1 MSDNQSF
8 YEIQLSTPH
17 LVLAFL
23 GATVVGVTVFWLGI
37 VVGRGQTE
45 PNGVDEWQAVVSAED
60 AAEEPYDFYDAV
72 NEPTVQP
79 KVPGESLVLPV
90 AEQEGPVSEPRFES
104 VDPVDEKRATVAVES
119 LAGSTETDSLL
130 PSGWIVQVR
139 STPVKTDA
147 DSLQSALAESGL
159 PAFVVSAE
167 VSGETYYR
175 VRVGPYRSKE
185 EADIIEAKLLAR
197 SDVDTTWVTEG

>member
-79 KVPGESLVLPV
+79 QVPGESLVPV
-90 AEQEGPVSEPRFES
+90 AEQEGPASEPRSES
-104 VDPVDEKRATVAVES
+104 ADPVDEKRAVVAVES
-119 LAGSTETDSLL
+119 PAGSTETDSLL
-130 PSGWIVQVR
+130 PNGWIVQVR

>member
-23 GATVVGVTVFWLGI
+23 GATVVGVAVFWLGI

-45 PNGVDEWQAVVSAED
+45 PSGVDEWQAVASAED

-79 KVPGESLVLPV
+79 QASVESPVPVV
-90 AEQEGPVSEPRFES
+90 EQQDPASEPRSEP
-104 VDPVDEKRATVAVES
+104 VDPVDEKRVAVVVES
-119 LAGSTETDSLL
+119 PAGSTETDSLL
-130 PSGWIVQVR
+130 PNGWIVQVR

-147 DSLQSALAESGL
+147 DSLQLALTESGL

-185 EADIIEAKLLAR
+185 EADIIEVKLLAR

>member
-1 MSDNQSF
+1 MSDNQNF

-45 PNGVDEWQAVVSAED
+45 PNGVDEWQAVASAED
-60 AAEEPYDFYDAV
+60 SAEEAYDFYEAV

-79 KVPGESLVLPV
+79 QVPVESLESE
-90 AEQEGPVSEPRFES
+90 AEQQDPANAPRFES
-104 VDPVDEKRATVAVES
+104 ADPVDEERAPVAIES
-119 LAGSTETDSLL
+119 FAESTETDSLL
-130 PSGWIVQVR
+130 PNGWIVQVR
-139 STPVKTDA
+139 STPVKIDA

-159 PAFVVSAE
+159 PVFVASAQ
-167 VSGETYYR
+167 VSGQTYYR

-185 EADIIEAKLLAR
+185 EADIVEAKLLAR

>member
-1 MSDNQSF
+1 MSDNQNF

-17 LVLAFL
+17 LVLAFI
-23 GATVVGVTVFWLGI
+23 GATVVGVMVFWLGI
-37 VVGRGQTE
+37 VVGRGQTG
-45 PNGVDEWQAVVSAED
+45 PSGADGWQAAVSAED
-60 AAEEPYDFYDAV
+60 AVEEAYDFYEAV

-79 KVPGESLVLPV
+79 QVPGESLEPGD
-90 AEQEGPVSEPRFES
+90 EQQDPASAPRFES
-104 VDPVDEKRATVAVES
+104 ADPVDKKRAPVAVES
-119 LAGSTETDSLL
+119 PAGSTETDSLL
-130 PSGWIVQVR
+130 PNGWIVQVR

-167 VSGETYYR
+167 VDGVLMYR

-185 EADIIEAKLLAR
+185 EADIVEAKLLAR

>member
-1 MSDNQSF
+1 MSDNQNF

-23 GATVVGVTVFWLGI
+23 GATVVGVMVFWLGI
-37 VVGRGQTE
+37 VVGRGQTG
-45 PNGVDEWQAVVSAED
+45 PSGADEWQAVASAED
-60 AAEEPYDFYDAV
+60 SAEEAYDFYEAV

-79 KVPGESLVLPV
+79 QVPVESLESE
-90 AEQEGPVSEPRFES
+90 AEQQDPANAPRFES
-104 VDPVDEKRATVAVES
+104 ADPVDEERAPVAIES
-119 LAGSTETDSLL
+119 FAESTETDSLL
-130 PSGWIVQVR
+130 PNGWIVQVR
-139 STPVKTDA
+139 STPVKIDA

-159 PAFVVSAE
+159 PVFVASAQ
-167 VSGETYYR
+167 VSGQTYYR

-185 EADIIEAKLLAR
+185 EADIVEAKLLAR

>member
-1 MSDNQSF
+1 MSDNQNF

-17 LVLAFL
+17 LVLAFI
-23 GATVVGVTVFWLGI
+23 GATVVGVMVFWLGI
-37 VVGRGQTE
+37 VVGRGQTG
-45 PNGVDEWQAVVSAED
+45 PSGADGWQAAVSAED
-60 AAEEPYDFYDAV
+60 AVEEAYDFYEAV

-79 KVPGESLVLPV
+79 EVPGESLESGD
-90 AEQEGPVSEPRFES
+90 EQQDPVSAPRFES
-104 VDPVDEKRATVAVES
+104 ADPVDEKRAPVAVES
-119 LAGSTETDSLL
+119 PAGLTETDSLL
-130 PSGWIVQVR
+130 PNGWIVQVR

-167 VSGETYYR
+167 VSGQTYYR

-185 EADIIEAKLLAR
+185 EADIVEAKLLAR

>member
-1 MSDNQSF
+1 MSDNQNF

-17 LVLAFL
+17 LVLAFI
-23 GATVVGVTVFWLGI
+23 GATVVGVMVFWLGI
-37 VVGRGQTE
+37 VVGRGQTG
-45 PNGVDEWQAVVSAED
+45 PSGADGWQAAVSAED
-60 AAEEPYDFYDAV
+60 AVEEAYDFYEAV

-79 KVPGESLVLPV
+79 QVPGESLEPGD
-90 AEQEGPVSEPRFES
+90 EQQDPASAPRFES
-104 VDPVDEKRATVAVES
+104 ADPVDKKRAPVAVES
-119 LAGSTETDSLL
+119 PAGSTETDSLL
-130 PSGWIVQVR
+130 PNGWIVQVR

-147 DSLQSALAESGL
+147 DSVQSALAESGL
-159 PAFVVSAE
+159 PAFVVSTE

-185 EADIIEAKLLAR
+185 EADIIEVKLLAR